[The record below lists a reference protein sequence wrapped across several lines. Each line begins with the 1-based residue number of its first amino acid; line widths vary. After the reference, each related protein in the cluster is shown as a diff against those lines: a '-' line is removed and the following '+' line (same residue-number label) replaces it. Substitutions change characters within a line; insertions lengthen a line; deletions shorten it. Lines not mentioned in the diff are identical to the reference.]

1 MSNLLYLTTSSGL
14 PFFLERQGICHQE
27 KTCNKWS
34 FVLFWVDTWLLI
46 WINKKATIHLP
57 EKHVT
62 NTNLNCR
69 EKNSKSS
76 ISDMNISLTSLITS
90 VQMTKYTFMGSR
102 RQQRNLYFA
111 SNYTRNDQVVHE
123 ECNLIAVKQI
133 LHKLYLISHGPFPM
147 A

>member
-1 MSNLLYLTTSSGL
+1 
-14 PFFLERQGICHQE
+14 
-27 KTCNKWS
+27 
-34 FVLFWVDTWLLI
+34 
-46 WINKKATIHLP
+46 
-57 EKHVT
+57 
-62 NTNLNCR
+62 
-69 EKNSKSS
+69 
-76 ISDMNISLTSLITS
+76 MNISLTSLITS